1 MNDPAHAS
9 RFVRNDERLNRFF
22 VVARMDVRS
31 NWDVAKGPCCGSW
44 KTAPLGT
51 SGEINIADDRRP
63 RRLKSKAG
71 PQDAWV
77 PGTMHGASSAATP
90 SKGGTTW
97 S

>member
-1 MNDPAHAS
+1 MSADPAELA
-9 RFVRNDERLNRFF
+9 RIVDEA
-22 VVARMDVRS
+22 ARTGTAIPQLS
-31 NWDVAKGPCCGSW
+31 N
-44 KTAPLGT
+44 TH
-51 SGEINIADDRRP
+51 GEMSIADDRRP

-71 PQDAWV
+71 PQDAWA